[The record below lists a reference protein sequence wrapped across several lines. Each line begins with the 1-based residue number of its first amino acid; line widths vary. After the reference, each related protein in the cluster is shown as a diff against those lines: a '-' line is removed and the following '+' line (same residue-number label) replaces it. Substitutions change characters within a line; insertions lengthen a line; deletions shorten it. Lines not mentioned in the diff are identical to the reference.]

1 MTDVVRLPGARQD
14 GQAYG
19 PVARALHWSMAGGI
33 LFTFLLGL
41 TVDAFPRAYENAVVQ
56 AHMIVGLVLFVMLVL
71 RVASRLMA
79 GAPAPEAGGN
89 PLLEK
94 LAGAGHLGL
103 YGLMLVVPVTGLAV
117 TFLRGRGIELG
128 LFTIVSPIEA
138 NRALGRS
145 AKEVHELLAF
155 ALMGLAGLHAAAAVW
170 HHLVLRDGTMRRMM
184 AQR

>member
-1 MTDVVRLPGARQD
+1 MTDVVRMSGARQE
-14 GQAYG
+14 GQTYG

-41 TVDAFPRAYENAVVQ
+41 TVDAFPRAYENTVVQ
-56 AHMIVGLVLFVMLVL
+56 AHMIIGLALLVLLVL
-71 RVASRLMA
+71 RLASRLVS
-79 GAPAPEAGGN
+79 GTPAPEEGGN

-94 LAGAGHLGL
+94 LASAGHLGL
-103 YGLMLVVPVTGLAV
+103 YGLMLVVPLTGLAV
-117 TFLRGRGIELG
+117 IFLRGRGIELG

-145 AKEVHELLAF
+145 AKEVHELLAW
-155 ALMGLAGLHAAAAVW
+155 ALVLLAGLHAAAAFW

-184 AQR
+184 PQR